1 MGNFM
6 KLMKCI
12 SATVLASM
20 LVAPVMADSTQMDAA
35 EANMPMAPFVGGQM
49 PMMRGMYPAVP
60 GMPGPSAMHNNPSFG
75 SPMPMMG
82 MHATQ
87 GPSGMAPNPQMMREM
102 MQSHMSYL
110 HDMDVRIR
118 QLEAQV
124 QELQKR

>member
-1 MGNFM
+1 M
-6 KLMKCI
+6 KLIKCI

-20 LVAPVMADSTQMDAA
+20 LAAPVMAGSTQTGAA
-35 EANMPMAPFVGGQM
+35 EANMPTAPFVDRQM

-60 GMPGPSAMHNNPSFG
+60 GMLGPSAMHNNPSFG

-82 MHATQ
+82 MHAIQ
-87 GPSGMAPNPQMMREM
+87 GPSGMGPNPQMMREM
-102 MQSHMSYL
+102 MQSHMSHL
-110 HDMDVRIR
+110 RDMDARIR